1 MDKTRDASPA
11 AAGPLQRPVRQL
23 RLYVVRVVRE
33 AYVLAEDEDEA
44 ANMKHEIEQWEEGA
58 VEVSSGAEKLDGWTQ
73 DAERC
78 LVYHNGIG
86 DITLAQARRDFD
98 AA

>member
-1 MDKTRDASPA
+1 
-11 AAGPLQRPVRQL
+11 
-23 RLYVVRVVRE
+23 
-33 AYVLAEDEDEA
+33 
-44 ANMKHEIEQWEEGA
+44 
-58 VEVSSGAEKLDGWTQ
+58 VSSGAEKLDGWTQ